1 MSRIKR
7 ALIAM
12 VVVVLLIV
20 NPTPKAH
27 STGIPVIDMANLVQ
41 SLLQALAWI
50 QQFQQMQQQI
60 LQADQQIH
68 AIMGSRNMGSLMNNL
83 TLAGVVPSDVNAVYQ
98 AIRLGGVQGLTA
110 AAQIIRHNRM
120 IYNCEGKTGDALRI
134 CQNMLNQTPQ
144 SQAYYAN
151 TYQMLLGRMQQI
163 RALTTRI
170 NDTQDEKGILELNG
184 RIAAEQAQV
193 SNDTNRILT
202 MKSMI
207 ETEEKAAQ
215 QEQQERVLKM
225 LAPGTSRTFDHMA
238 PWAP

>member
-1 MSRIKR
+1 MSRVKR
-7 ALIAM
+7 TVITIGLVLM
-12 VVVVLLIV
+12 VVVD
-20 NPTPKAH
+20 PEPKSQAG
-27 STGIPVIDMANLVQ
+27 GIPVIDTANLVQ
-41 SLLQALAWI
+41 SIVQALAWI

-60 LQADQQIH
+60 LQAEQQIN
-68 AIMGSRNMGSLMNNL
+68 AIVGSRNMGSLMNNL
-83 TLAGVVPSDVNAVYQ
+83 TLAGVVPSDVNAVYH
-98 AIRLGGVQGLTA
+98 AIRSGGVQGMTA

-170 NDTQDEKGILELNG
+170 NQTEDEKGILELNG

-202 MKSMI
+202 MQSMI
-207 ETEEKAAQ
+207 EAEEKAAQ

-225 LAPGTSRTFDHMA
+225 LAPGTARTFNHMA
-238 PWAP
+238 PWTP

>member
-98 AIRLGGVQGLTA
+98 AIRFGGVQGLTA

-170 NDTQDEKGILELNG
+170 NQTEDEKGILELNG

-207 ETEEKAAQ
+207 EAEEKAAQ

-238 PWAP
+238 PWTP

>member
-1 MSRIKR
+1 MSRMKR
-7 ALIAM
+7 TVIAM
-12 VVVVLLIV
+12 AVVGLLVVS
-20 NPTPKAH
+20 PASKAH
-27 STGIPVIDMANLVQ
+27 STGIPVVDMANLVQ
-41 SLLQALAWI
+41 SMLQALAWI

-98 AIRLGGVQGLTA
+98 AIRFGGVQGLTA

-170 NDTQDEKGILELNG
+170 NQTEDEKGILELNG

-207 ETEEKAAQ
+207 EAEEKAAQ
-215 QEQQERVLKM
+215 QEQQERVLRM
-225 LAPGTSRTFDHMA
+225 LAPGTSRTFNHMT
-238 PWAP
+238 PWTP

>member
-1 MSRIKR
+1 MSRMKR
-7 ALIAM
+7 TVIAISLTLM
-12 VVVVLLIV
+12 VVLG
-20 NPTPKAH
+20 PEPKSQAG
-27 STGIPVIDMANLVQ
+27 GIPVIDTANLVQ
-41 SLLQALAWI
+41 SIVQALAWI

-60 LQADQQIH
+60 LQAEQQIN

-83 TLAGVVPSDVNAVYQ
+83 TLAGVVPSDVNAVYH
-98 AIRLGGVQGLTA
+98 AIRSGGVQGLTA

-151 TYQMLLGRMQQI
+151 TYQMLIGRMQQI
-163 RALTTRI
+163 RALTARI
-170 NDTQDEKGILELNG
+170 NTTEDEKGILELNG

-207 ETEEKAAQ
+207 EAEEKAAQ

-225 LAPGTSRTFDHMA
+225 LAPGTARTFNHMA
-238 PWAP
+238 PWRP

>member
-1 MSRIKR
+1 MSHIKR
-7 ALIAM
+7 AIIVLAVVVMIAM
-12 VVVVLLIV
+12 S
-20 NPTPKAH
+20 PPSKAY
-27 STGIPVIDMANLVQ
+27 TAGIPVIDTANLVQ
-41 SLLQALAWI
+41 SIVQALAWI

-60 LQADQQIH
+60 LQADQQIR
-68 AIMGSRNMGSLMNNL
+68 AVVGSRNMGSLLNNL
-83 TLAGVVPSDVNAVYQ
+83 TLAGVVPSDVNAVYH
-98 AIRLGGVQGLTA
+98 AIRFGGVHGLTA
-110 AAQIIRHNRM
+110 AAQIIRNNRM

-170 NDTQDEKGILELNG
+170 NQTEDEKGILELNG

-207 ETEEKAAQ
+207 EAEEKAAQ

-225 LAPGTSRTFDHMA
+225 LAPGSSRTFDHID
-238 PWAP
+238 PWTP

>member
-1 MSRIKR
+1 MSRMKR
-7 ALIAM
+7 TVIGISLTLM
-12 VVVVLLIV
+12 VVVG
-20 NPTPKAH
+20 PEPKTQAG
-27 STGIPVIDMANLVQ
+27 GIPVIDTANLVQ
-41 SLLQALAWI
+41 SIVQALAWI

-60 LQADQQIH
+60 LQAEQQIN
-68 AIMGSRNMGSLMNNL
+68 AIVGSRNMGSLMNNL
-83 TLAGVVPSDVNAVYQ
+83 TLAGVVPSDVNAVYH
-98 AIRLGGVQGLTA
+98 AIRSGGVQGLTA

-170 NDTQDEKGILELNG
+170 NQTEDEKGILELNG

-202 MKSMI
+202 MKSVI
-207 ETEEKAAQ
+207 EAEEKAAQ

-225 LAPGTSRTFDHMA
+225 LAPGTARTFNHMA
-238 PWAP
+238 PWTP

>member
-1 MSRIKR
+1 MKR
-7 ALIAM
+7 TMIAM
-12 VVVVLLIV
+12 GIALMVGLG
-20 NPTPKAH
+20 PEPKTQAA
-27 STGIPVIDMANLVQ
+27 GIPVIDTANLVQ
-41 SLLQALAWI
+41 SIVQALAWI

-60 LQADQQIH
+60 LQADQQIR
-68 AIMGSRNMGSLMNNL
+68 AVVGSRNMGSLLNNL

-98 AIRLGGVQGLTA
+98 AIRSGGVYGLTA

-170 NDTQDEKGILELNG
+170 NQTEDEKGILELNG

-207 ETEEKAAQ
+207 EAEEKAAQ

-238 PWAP
+238 PWTP

>member
-1 MSRIKR
+1 MSRVK
-7 ALIAM
+7 LTVIAM
-12 VVVVLLIV
+12 AVVGLLVVS
-20 NPTPKAH
+20 PASKAH
-27 STGIPVIDMANLVQ
+27 STGIPVVDMANLVQ
-41 SLLQALAWI
+41 SMLQALAWI

-98 AIRLGGVQGLTA
+98 AIRFGGVQGLTA

-170 NDTQDEKGILELNG
+170 NQTEDEKGILELNG

-193 SNDTNRILT
+193 SNDTHRILT

-207 ETEEKAAQ
+207 EAEEKAAQ
-215 QEQQERVLKM
+215 QEQQERVLRM
-225 LAPGTSRTFDHMA
+225 LAPGTSRTFDHMT
-238 PWAP
+238 PWTP

>member
-1 MSRIKR
+1 MSRMTRTVI
-7 ALIAM
+7 ALGFALM
-12 VVVVLLIV
+12 VVVG
-20 NPTPKAH
+20 PEPKSQAA
-27 STGIPVIDMANLVQ
+27 GIPVIDTANLVQ
-41 SLLQALAWI
+41 SIVQALAWI

-60 LQADQQIH
+60 LQADQQIR
-68 AIMGSRNMGSLMNNL
+68 AIMGSRNMGSLLNNL
-83 TLAGVVPSDVNAVYQ
+83 TLAGVVPSDVNAVYH
-98 AIRLGGVQGLTA
+98 AIRSGGVQGLTA

-163 RALTTRI
+163 RALTSRI
-170 NDTQDEKGILELNG
+170 NTTEDEKGILELNG

-207 ETEEKAAQ
+207 EAEEKAAQ

>member
-1 MSRIKR
+1 MSRVKR
-7 ALIAM
+7 TVITIGLVLM
-12 VVVVLLIV
+12 VVVD
-20 NPTPKAH
+20 PEPKSQAG
-27 STGIPVIDMANLVQ
+27 GIPVIDTANLVQ
-41 SLLQALAWI
+41 SIVQALAWI

-60 LQADQQIH
+60 LQAEQQIN
-68 AIMGSRNMGSLMNNL
+68 AIVGSRNMGSLMNNL
-83 TLAGVVPSDVNAVYQ
+83 TLAGVVPSDVNAVYH
-98 AIRLGGVQGLTA
+98 AIRSGGVQGMTA

-170 NDTQDEKGILELNG
+170 NQTEDEKGILELNG

-202 MKSMI
+202 MQSMI
-207 ETEEKAAQ
+207 EAEEKAAQ

-225 LAPGTSRTFDHMA
+225 LAPGTARTFNNMA
-238 PWAP
+238 PWTP

>member
-1 MSRIKR
+1 MKR
-7 ALIAM
+7 TVIAM
-12 VVVVLLIV
+12 AVVGLLVVS
-20 NPTPKAH
+20 PASKAH
-27 STGIPVIDMANLVQ
+27 STGIPVVDMANLVQ
-41 SLLQALAWI
+41 SMLQALAWI
-50 QQFQQMQQQI
+50 QQFQKMQQQI

-98 AIRLGGVQGLTA
+98 AIRFGGVQGLTA

-170 NDTQDEKGILELNG
+170 NQTEDEKGILELNG

-207 ETEEKAAQ
+207 EAEEKAAQ
-215 QEQQERVLKM
+215 QEQQERVLRM
-225 LAPGTSRTFDHMA
+225 LAPGTSRTFDHMT
-238 PWAP
+238 PWTP

>member
-12 VVVVLLIV
+12 GIALMIVVS
-20 NPTPKAH
+20 PTSRAH
-27 STGIPVIDMANLVQ
+27 STGIPVVDMANLVQ
-41 SLLQALAWI
+41 SMLQALAWI

-68 AIMGSRNMGSLMNNL
+68 AIMGSLMNNL
-83 TLAGVVPSDVNAVYQ
+83 TLAGVVPSDVNAVYH
-98 AIRLGGVQGLTA
+98 AIRSGGVQGMTA

-170 NDTQDEKGILELNG
+170 NQTEDEKGILELNG

-207 ETEEKAAQ
+207 EAEEKAAQ

-225 LAPGTSRTFDHMA
+225 LAPGTARTFNNMA
-238 PWAP
+238 PWTP

>member
-1 MSRIKR
+1 MSHMKR
-7 ALIAM
+7 TVIAM
-12 VVVVLLIV
+12 AVVVLLILS
-20 NPTPKAH
+20 PTPKAN
-27 STGIPVIDMANLVQ
+27 STGIPVIDTANLVQ
-41 SLLQALAWI
+41 SIVQALAWI

-60 LQADQQIH
+60 LQAEQQIN
-68 AIMGSRNMGSLMNNL
+68 AIVGSRNMGSLMNNL
-83 TLAGVVPSDVNAVYQ
+83 TLAGVVPSDVNAVYH
-98 AIRLGGVQGLTA
+98 AIRSGGVQGMTA

-170 NDTQDEKGILELNG
+170 NQTEDEKGILELNG

-207 ETEEKAAQ
+207 EAEEKAAQ

-225 LAPGTSRTFDHMA
+225 LAPGTARSFNNMA
-238 PWAP
+238 PWTP

>member
-1 MSRIKR
+1 MSRMKR
-7 ALIAM
+7 TVIAM
-12 VVVVLLIV
+12 AVVGLLVVS
-20 NPTPKAH
+20 PASKAH
-27 STGIPVIDMANLVQ
+27 STGIPVVDMANLVQ
-41 SLLQALAWI
+41 SMLQALAWI

-98 AIRLGGVQGLTA
+98 AIRFGGVQGLTA

-170 NDTQDEKGILELNG
+170 NQTEDEKGILELNG

-207 ETEEKAAQ
+207 EAEGKAAQ
-215 QEQQERVLKM
+215 QEQQERVLRM
-225 LAPGTSRTFDHMA
+225 LAPGTSRTFDHMT
-238 PWAP
+238 PWTP

>member
-1 MSRIKR
+1 MSRVK
-7 ALIAM
+7 LTVIAM
-12 VVVVLLIV
+12 AVVGLLVVS
-20 NPTPKAH
+20 PTSKAH
-27 STGIPVIDMANLVQ
+27 STGIPVVDMANLVQ
-41 SLLQALAWI
+41 SMLQALAWI

-98 AIRLGGVQGLTA
+98 AIRFGGVQGLTA

-170 NDTQDEKGILELNG
+170 NQTEDEKGILELNG

-207 ETEEKAAQ
+207 EAEEKAAQ
-215 QEQQERVLKM
+215 QEQQERVLRM
-225 LAPGTSRTFDHMA
+225 LAPGTSRTFDHMT
-238 PWAP
+238 PWTP

>member
-1 MSRIKR
+1 MSRMKHVCVGMAI
-7 ALIAM
+7 
-12 VVVVLLIV
+12 VLTII
-20 NPTPKAH
+20 TG
-27 STGIPVIDMANLVQ
+27 STTKTDASGIPVIDTANLVQ
-41 SLLQALAWI
+41 SVLQAIAWI

-68 AIMGSRNMGSLMNNL
+68 AIMGSRNMGSLLNNL
-83 TLAGVVPSDVNAVYQ
+83 TLAGVVPSDVNAVYH
-98 AIRLGGVQGLTA
+98 AIRSGGVQGLTA
-110 AAQIIRHNRM
+110 AAQIIRNNRM

-151 TYQMLLGRMQQI
+151 TYQMLMGRMQQI

-170 NDTQDEKGILELNG
+170 NQTEDAKEILELNG

-193 SNDTNRILT
+193 SNDTNRIMT

-207 ETEEKAAQ
+207 EAEEKAAQ
-215 QEQQERVLKM
+215 QEHQERVLKM
-225 LAPGTSRTFDHMA
+225 LAPGTTRTFDHMT
-238 PWAP
+238 PWTP

>member
-12 VVVVLLIV
+12 GIALMIVVS
-20 NPTPKAH
+20 PTSRAH
-27 STGIPVIDMANLVQ
+27 STGIPVVDMANLVQ
-41 SLLQALAWI
+41 SMLQALAWI

-68 AIMGSRNMGSLMNNL
+68 AIMGSLMNNL
-83 TLAGVVPSDVNAVYQ
+83 TLAGVVPSDVNAVYH
-98 AIRLGGVQGLTA
+98 AIRSGGVQGMTA

-170 NDTQDEKGILELNG
+170 NQTEDEKGILELNG

-207 ETEEKAAQ
+207 EAEEKAAQ

-225 LAPGTSRTFDHMA
+225 LAPGTSRTFDHMT
-238 PWAP
+238 PWTP

>member
-1 MSRIKR
+1 MSRMKR
-7 ALIAM
+7 TVIA
-12 VVVVLLIV
+12 VSVAVILIV
-20 NPTPKAH
+20 SPTSKAN
-27 STGIPVIDMANLVQ
+27 SSGIPVVDMANLVQ
-41 SLLQALAWI
+41 SMLQALAWI

-83 TLAGVVPSDVNAVYQ
+83 TLAGVVPSDVNAVYH
-98 AIRLGGVQGLTA
+98 AIRSGGVQGMTA

-170 NDTQDEKGILELNG
+170 NQTEDEKGILELNG

-207 ETEEKAAQ
+207 EAEEKAAQ

-225 LAPGTSRTFDHMA
+225 LAPGTTRTFNHMA
-238 PWAP
+238 PWTP

>member
-1 MSRIKR
+1 MSRMKR
-7 ALIAM
+7 TVIVMIFALM
-12 VVVVLLIV
+12 VVLG
-20 NPTPKAH
+20 PDPKSQAG
-27 STGIPVIDMANLVQ
+27 GIPVIDTANLVQ
-41 SLLQALAWI
+41 SIVQALAWI

-60 LQADQQIH
+60 LQAEQQIN
-68 AIMGSRNMGSLMNNL
+68 AIVGSRNMGSLMNNL
-83 TLAGVVPSDVNAVYQ
+83 TLAGVVPSDVNAVYH
-98 AIRLGGVQGLTA
+98 AIRSGGVQGLTA

-151 TYQMLLGRMQQI
+151 TYQMLLGRMHQI

-170 NDTQDEKGILELNG
+170 NQTEDEKGILELNG

-207 ETEEKAAQ
+207 EAEEKAAQ

-225 LAPGTSRTFDHMA
+225 LAPGTARTFNHMA
-238 PWAP
+238 PWTP

>member
-1 MSRIKR
+1 MSRMTRTVI
-7 ALIAM
+7 ALGFALM
-12 VVVVLLIV
+12 VVVG
-20 NPTPKAH
+20 PEPKSQAA
-27 STGIPVIDMANLVQ
+27 GIPVIDTANLVQ
-41 SLLQALAWI
+41 SIVQALAWI

-60 LQADQQIH
+60 LQADQQIR
-68 AIMGSRNMGSLMNNL
+68 AIMGSRNMGSLLNNL
-83 TLAGVVPSDVNAVYQ
+83 TLAGVVPSDVNAVYH
-98 AIRLGGVQGLTA
+98 AIRSGGVHGLTA

-163 RALTTRI
+163 RALTSRI
-170 NDTQDEKGILELNG
+170 NTTEDEKGILELNG

-207 ETEEKAAQ
+207 EAEEKAAQ